1 MPGALGCLKPVVCS
15 WCTPL
20 NKYNIEATHCLSMG
34 DVFTCDSCVQ
44 TISVFLWC
52 LFYRWCR
59 CCSTVDLSLLKA
71 RAFGNLRERF
81 PVRLWWMPGLSGEE
95 SMAQLCRKVLR
106 CCLPRLFGKDSVA
119 LSTILII
126 SQVHNYERSVFYLN
140 LSTAWDA
147 GVGGVWVSGMSS
159 TLKVEGGGQVF
170 QFHQM
175 EFDY

>member
-1 MPGALGCLKPVVCS
+1 MSADWSSGEWLKVHMHHYVLLGFRVNSFYFNMPGALGCLKPVVCS

-81 PVRLWWMPGLSGEE
+81 PVRLWWLPGLSGEE
-95 SMAQLCRKVLR
+95 SGAVCPGFLARTVLH
-106 CCLPRLFGKDSVA
+106 LVP
-119 LSTILII
+119 
-126 SQVHNYERSVFYLN
+126 Y
-140 LSTAWDA
+140 
-147 GVGGVWVSGMSS
+147 
-159 TLKVEGGGQVF
+159 
-170 QFHQM
+170 
-175 EFDY
+175 